1 MLIRSWQ
8 WLNPPTGVQALLNQ
22 SPPWVLVSEFSL
34 LCLSLAHSSNHP
46 GVYKKAGQK
55 LGKLTKPSRHAM
67 TICFLAQGP
76 VAGPLEQRFSKSF
89 NHSSH
94 WEVCITHIRTH
105 VCAHMCVCKLPHHSY
120 YMQSTLRLSILF
132 NYVFLV
138 FFEVESSET
147 CVYRPPL
154 QLAHPNILTTVQSF
168 FTLSWALISV
178 LLSFTQSLLFLLFGS
193 SSQAVSCILISQ
205 IIWELTRM
213 KSQMK
218 GSFTLQ
224 CYKPANLIMSLKL

>member
-22 SPPWVLVSEFSL
+22 SLPWVLVSEFSL

-105 VCAHMCVCKLPHHSY
+105 VCANMCVCKLPHHSY
-120 YMQSTLRLSILF
+120 YMQSTLRLCILF
-132 NYVFLV
+132 NYVFFFFWCFLKLRAVKLV
-138 FFEVESSET
+138 FTDLPFSLPIPTSS
-147 CVYRPPL
+147 P
-154 QLAHPNILTTVQSF
+154 QFKAF
-168 FTLSWALISV
+168 
-178 LLSFTQSLLFLLFGS
+178 LLSPGHLFRWCWVSPSHFSFCCLAAAPKLFL
-193 SSQAVSCILISQ
+193 V
-205 IIWELTRM
+205 
-213 KSQMK
+213 
-218 GSFTLQ
+218 
-224 CYKPANLIMSLKL
+224 Y